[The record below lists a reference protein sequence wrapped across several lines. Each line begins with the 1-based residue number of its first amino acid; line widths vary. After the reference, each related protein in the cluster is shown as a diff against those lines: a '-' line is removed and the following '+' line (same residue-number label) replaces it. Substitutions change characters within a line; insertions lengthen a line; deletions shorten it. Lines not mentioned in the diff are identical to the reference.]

1 MTEAQLFSSRDRKH
15 FATMWALALTV
26 VLLAGCGGN
35 LQPATLTLLDE
46 AESRWQ
52 AWAFTVSGLFE
63 LVRSELAGSGGGSV
77 QVELHKTYSFPSR
90 LVLGPV
96 YQDGQAVS
104 GTEAIMT
111 VRRFELVEV
120 QE

>member
-1 MTEAQLFSSRDRKH
+1 MGTSSLSEK
-15 FATMWALALTV
+15 
-26 VLLAGCGGN
+26 
-35 LQPATLTLLDE
+35 
-46 AESRWQ
+46 Q

-63 LVRSELAGSGGGSV
+63 TVRGELAGSGRVRV
-77 QVELHKTYSFPSR
+77 QVELHKTYFFPSR

-104 GTEAIMT
+104 GTEAIMK